1 MLKQP
6 EIYADKVDELLMM
19 KIRKKP
25 ITGQKMFTTFA
36 AYFKLSNPELK
47 MHYSVLLAD
56 SNRETMEMSA
66 KALEKQGLNIVTCT
80 NFEDACN
87 LLKEDGSIHVVL
99 SEWELPE
106 NSKSKKSKKGLDI
119 FRQFIELRYELS
131 LYIYTNIKDSQ
142 MLTSGGIINGYFF
155 KGENVYE
162 DIYRKIVAEMND
174 KKSAPFYERL
184 VKYAEKSKDSWHTP
198 GHASGNSAKN
208 SPYVRDFYDFFGENL
223 FTSDV
228 SVSVPELDSLLHPEG
243 VIKEAQEQ
251 AARAFNARYTFFS
264 TNGTSTSNKVLI
276 QTLLKP
282 GDAILLDR
290 NCHKSVHYGVIIA
303 GAEPLYLMPSVN
315 NKYGIFGPIPKKR
328 IIEAM
333 DDALAKNKRLKAII
347 LTNCTYDGLIYDI
360 EDIVKEAH
368 KRDIKV
374 IVDEAW
380 FGYANFHRE
389 FYPSAMAAGAD
400 YATQSTHKTMSAFSQ
415 ASMIHVNDPDFEE
428 TQDFFME
435 NFNMHASTSPQYPM
449 IASLDVARKQM
460 VMEGYSLLQRVLELS
475 DALKTSINS
484 LKKFRVLELEDMI
497 SPELK
502 NDNIRLDRTKIT
514 IDISKS
520 GYSSKEI
527 EHILVS
533 KHNIQIEKST
543 FNTIT
548 VLLTIGATYSRI
560 NRLYLALENIE
571 KRTGNRQSNGSDKI
585 LKKFR
590 LSVSPIRYR
599 PRYSFYADTEE
610 LALDDTLDRISAR
623 MVTPYPPG
631 IPLLVPGQ
639 IITKEII
646 NTLQMYRNYG
656 VEIHGLDSGLIKVMT
671 KDEEKRL
678 DQKGFS
684 IRD

>member
-1 MLKQP
+1 
-6 EIYADKVDELLMM
+6 
-19 KIRKKP
+19 
-25 ITGQKMFTTFA
+25 
-36 AYFKLSNPELK
+36 
-47 MHYSVLLAD
+47 MHYSVLLVDNNQD
-56 SNRETMEMSA
+56 SLQRSA
-66 KALEKQGLNIVTCT
+66 KALEEQGLNIVTCT
-80 NFEDACN
+80 NFEDACA

-99 SEWELPE
+99 SEWELPLKAKS
-106 NSKSKKSKKGLDI
+106 SKTIKGLEV
-119 FRQFIELRYELS
+119 FKKFLALRYEVS
-131 LYIYTNIKDSQ
+131 FYIYTNIIDSQ
-142 MLTSGGIINGYFF
+142 QLTSGGIIAGYFF
-155 KGENVYE
+155 KGEDVYE

-174 KKSAPFYERL
+174 KKSAPFYNRL
-184 VKYAEKSKDSWHTP
+184 VKYANKSKDSWHTP

-223 FTSDV
+223 FTADV

-251 AARAFNARYTFFS
+251 AARAFNARYTYFS

-303 GAEPLYLMPSVN
+303 GAEPIYLMPSVN

-328 IIEAM
+328 IVEAM
-333 DDALAKNKRLKAII
+333 DDAIAKNKNLKAII

-368 KRDIKV
+368 KRNIKV

-400 YATQSTHKTMSAFSQ
+400 YSTQSTHKTMSAFSQ
-415 ASMIHVNDPDFEE
+415 ASMIHVNDPDFENFE
-428 TQDFFME
+428 DFFME
-435 NFNMHASTSPQYPM
+435 NFSMHTSTSPQYPM
-449 IASLDVARKQM
+449 IASLDIARKQM

-475 DALKTSINS
+475 DLLRKSINS
-484 LKKFRVLELEDMI
+484 LKKFRVLDLEDMVSSEI
-497 SPELK
+497 R

-527 EHILVS
+527 EHILVT
-533 KHNIQIEKST
+533 KHNIQIEKTT

-548 VLLTIGATYSRI
+548 ILLTIGATYSRV

-571 KRTGNRQSNGSDKI
+571 KRTGNRQSNGSDQI
-585 LKKFR
+585 LKKFK
-590 LSVSPIRYR
+590 LTVSPIRFR
-599 PRYSFYADTEE
+599 PRYSFYSDTEE
-610 LALDDTLDRISAR
+610 LPLEDTVDRISAR

-646 NTLQMYRNYG
+646 TTLQMYRNYG
-656 VEIHGLDSGLIKVMT
+656 VEIHGLESGLIKVMT
-671 KDEEKRL
+671 KEEEKNL
-678 DQKGFS
+678 DQKGLS

>member
-1 MLKQP
+1 
-6 EIYADKVDELLMM
+6 
-19 KIRKKP
+19 
-25 ITGQKMFTTFA
+25 
-36 AYFKLSNPELK
+36 
-47 MHYSVLLAD
+47 MHYSVLVAD
-56 SNRETMEMSA
+56 SDTESLH
-66 KALEKQGLNIVTCT
+66 KSEKELTRKGLNIITTT
-80 NFEDACN
+80 NFEEACD
-87 LLKEDGSIHVVL
+87 LLASDGSIHVVL

-106 NSKSKKSKKGLDI
+106 KKKASKLVDGLDI
-119 FRQFIELRYELS
+119 FNRFVSLRPEVS
-131 LYIYTNIKDSQ
+131 LFIYTGILDSRR
-142 MLTSGGIINGYFF
+142 LTSGGVINGYFF

-162 DIYRKIVAEMND
+162 DIVRKITAEMND

-184 VKYAEKSKDSWHTP
+184 VQYAEKAKDSWHTP
-198 GHASGNSAKN
+198 GHASGNSVKN
-208 SPYVRDFYDFFGENL
+208 SPYVKDFYEFFGESL

-228 SVSVPELDSLLHPEG
+228 SVSVPELDSLLHPGG
-243 VIKEAQEQ
+243 VIKEAQEH
-251 AARAFNARYTFFS
+251 AARAFNSRYTFFA

-282 GDAILLDR
+282 GDSILLDR

-303 GAEPLYLMPSVN
+303 GAEPIYLMPSVN

-328 IIEAM
+328 IVEAM
-333 DDALAKNKRLKAII
+333 DDAIEKKKNLKAII

-360 EDIVKEAH
+360 EDIVAEAH
-368 KRDIKV
+368 KRNIKV

-380 FGYANFHRE
+380 FGYANFHRA

-400 YATQSTHKTMSAFSQ
+400 YSTQSTHKTMSAFSQ
-415 ASMIHVNDPDFEE
+415 ASMIHVNDPDFEDI
-428 TQDFFME
+428 QDFFME
-435 NFNMHASTSPQYPM
+435 NFNMHTSTSPQYPM

-475 DALKTSINS
+475 DYLKDSINS
-484 LKKFRVLELEDMI
+484 LKKFRVLDLDDMI

-502 NDNIRLDRTKIT
+502 DDNIRLDNTKIT

-520 GYSSKEI
+520 GYTSKEI
-527 EHILVS
+527 EHILLT

-548 VLLTIGATYSRI
+548 ILLTIGATYSRI

-571 KRTGNRQSNGSDKI
+571 KRTGNRQHTSSEKM

-590 LSVSPIRYR
+590 LTLSPIRYR
-599 PRYSFYADTEE
+599 PRFSFYADTEE
-610 LALDDTLDRISAR
+610 LPIEETLERISAR

-639 IITKEII
+639 IITREII
-646 NTLQMYRNYG
+646 KTLQMYMGYG
-656 VEIHGLDSGLIKVMT
+656 IEIHGLDNGILKVIT

-678 DQKGFS
+678 DNRGFS